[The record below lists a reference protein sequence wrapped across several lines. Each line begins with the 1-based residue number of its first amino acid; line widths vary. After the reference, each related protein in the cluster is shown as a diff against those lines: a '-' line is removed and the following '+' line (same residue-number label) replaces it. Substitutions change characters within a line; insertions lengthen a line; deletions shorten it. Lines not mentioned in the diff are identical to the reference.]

1 MSTLV
6 LRPETS
12 AVIFPK
18 RFPAVPCLC
27 SYLPFIPSGNMKLYT
42 MSSASPKFSPSAP
55 HNARYTYLPSLNYYH
70 KLSAVL
76 EALGRPSYKFAT
88 VSVIT
93 LEPLE
98 LHILPV
104 SYSLRLVPLCVS
116 R

>member
-1 MSTLV
+1 
-6 LRPETS
+6 
-12 AVIFPK
+12 
-18 RFPAVPCLC
+18 
-27 SYLPFIPSGNMKLYT
+27 
-42 MSSASPKFSPSAP
+42 MSSASPKFSPSAL

-76 EALGRPSYKFAT
+76 EALGQSARPSYKFAT

-104 SYSLRLVPLCVS
+104 SYSLHLAPLCVS